1 METIMHKEI
10 FMIPEA
16 LRFTYEYN
24 EQILKEVANKIK
36 EKNIKNVS
44 IVARGSSDNVGL
56 YLKYLL
62 EIYCHMNVSLASSS
76 IVTKYGSYINFSD
89 TLVIG
94 ISQSGSGEDIK
105 EFLKMANEQGALT
118 LAITNN
124 LNSICAKEA
133 KYNFY
138 LNLSEEKGLA
148 ATKTFISQLYLS
160 LLFVNELCDGVLQNS
175 IDTLP
180 KKINEVLDNEK
191 NIDSIAEKCTDFID
205 LYLLSRGLNL
215 VSSMEGIL
223 KIQETT
229 YIKAKA
235 YAISDFYHGPMA
247 IADEKQNF
255 FLLASKG
262 KVSDDNFK
270 MYEKLKELNV
280 NLFLI
285 TNDER
290 FFDETNLIKIPDCDE
305 VISPFATIVSIQ
317 LFANKLATL
326 RGIDVDHPRNL
337 KKVTVTR

>member
-16 LRFTYEYN
+16 LTLTYNYN
-24 EQILKEVANKIK
+24 EKIIKEVAKAVK
-36 EKNIKNVS
+36 ENGIKNIS

-76 IVTKYGSYINFSD
+76 IVTKYGSFINFKD

-105 EFLKMANEQGALT
+105 EFLRMSNEQGALT

-124 LNSICAKEA
+124 LNSICAQEA

-160 LLFVNELCDGVLQNS
+160 LLLVNELCEGMLNNS
-175 IDTLP
+175 IAQLP
-180 KKINEVLDNEK
+180 DVISAVLENEK
-191 NIDSIAEKCTDFID
+191 NIDSIACKCVNFID
-205 LYLLSRGLNL
+205 LYLLSRGINL
-215 VSSMEGIL
+215 VSSMEGTL

-262 KVSDDNFK
+262 KVSDDNYK

-290 FFDETNLIKIPDCDE
+290 FFNETNVIKYPNCDE
-305 VISPFATIVSIQ
+305 VIAPFATIISIQ
-317 LFANKLATL
+317 LLANKLALL